1 VSADSIPPRD
11 DPLVSAAAKGLAALP
26 RHTFSRRRV
35 DLIHGDSVYLPEQ
48 KGSGL
53 NVAAVVTPLAEFL
66 NMPRTLSP
74 ANCHLLRR
82 A

>member
-1 VSADSIPPRD
+1 M
-11 DPLVSAAAKGLAALP
+11 
-26 RHTFSRRRV
+26 
-35 DLIHGDSVYLPEQ
+35 IHGESVYLAEQ
-48 KGSGL
+48 NGSGL